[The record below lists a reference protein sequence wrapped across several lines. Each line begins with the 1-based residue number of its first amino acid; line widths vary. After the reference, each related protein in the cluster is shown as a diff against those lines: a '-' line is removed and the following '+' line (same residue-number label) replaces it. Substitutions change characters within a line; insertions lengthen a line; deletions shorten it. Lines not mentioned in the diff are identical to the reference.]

1 MNKQIIYI
9 AESLC
14 ESVKDSL
21 LKAIDELNETKGM
34 QIRCEM
40 LKNVPGCKEYY
51 WCRDNMPVLI
61 SDDGKYATFRF
72 DPDYLR
78 EYKTYVT
85 SLGGKARCLLLSAVY
100 KCLSRFP
107 ARVSGW

>member
-21 LKAIDELNETKGM
+21 LKAIDELN
-34 QIRCEM
+34 
-40 LKNVPGCKEYY
+40 VP
-51 WCRDNMPVLI
+51 VFI

-100 KCLSRFP
+100 KCL
-107 ARVSGW
+107 

>member
-51 WCRDNMPVLI
+51 WCRDYMPVLV
-61 SDDGKYATFRF
+61 SEDGTYARF
-72 DPDYLR
+72 KFNPDYLR
-78 EYKTYVT
+78 NSKTYCKCVIPQEEVCKG
-85 SLGGKARCLLLSAVY
+85 LNINVSAY
-100 KCLSRFP
+100 
-107 ARVSGW
+107 G